1 VISLATLGALC
12 ALGSAMTWAVTSLI
26 VRSLIPRFGSVA
38 VNAARSLL
46 AGGLLVVWVV
56 ATGGLPAMLATPG
69 HVLLMLVVSIVFAI
83 GIGDTAFFEST
94 RSLGLGRAMT
104 IATSYPVA
112 AAILAALFLAEPI
125 TAPIATGTLL
135 TLGGLALVVGAR
147 MEPVAGEP
155 RPGVGVAA
163 AAIAA
168 LAWAISI
175 VLVKAPLRE
184 VDAVTAQAIRLP
196 IAGLLLWA
204 TPWSRGAVA
213 AFRASDRASLSRLAV
228 LSVITAVSAAMFM
241 VSVKYAGVTVAAVL
255 SSTAPLFAVPL
266 GILFL
271 GERLSPTAAVGAAV
285 TVIGIVVLE
294 L

>member
-38 VNAARSLL
+38 VNAARCLL
-46 AGGLLVVWVV
+46 SGGLLVAWVV
-56 ATGGLPAMLATPG
+56 VTGGLPAMLATPVP
-69 HVLLMLVVSIVFAI
+69 VLLMLVLSIVFAI

-104 IATSYPVA
+104 ISTSYPVVA
-112 AAILAALFLAEPI
+112 AVLAAVFLAEPI
-125 TAPIATGTLL
+125 TAPIAVGTLL

-147 MEPVAGEP
+147 IEPVVGEP
-155 RPGVGVAA
+155 RPGAGVAA

-168 LAWAISI
+168 LAWAIAI

-204 TPWSRGAVA
+204 TPWSRGATA
-213 AFRASDRASLSRLAV
+213 AFRAADRTSLSRLAV
-228 LSVITAVSAAMFM
+228 LSVITAVSASMFM

-266 GILFL
+266 GIVFL
-271 GERLSPTAAVGAAV
+271 GERASPMATLGAAV
-285 TVIGIVVLE
+285 TVVGIVVLK